1 MQDKL
6 EKCRPRPRR
15 PDKELYV
22 PKARRRNATQET
34 ELEYAL
40 ENSTEQRNECACD
53 AQGQTKTDKR
63 MSHKKSPGHHA
74 RGEGKLTTGSRDT
87 GPQVKDRKSLRTPV
101 AQKHSDQ
108 NKRNQVAETTE
119 AEDNAL
125 LYEAVNTIRINEA
138 KEALLP
144 GLDNS
149 LVAASPVA
157 SVASSQNSALSK
169 QAEQVVAQ
177 SNSDCHRLPKQL
189 ENIKPGLAESEGEQ
203 NSSRREDH
211 IKEWCQS
218 SRLEMCGAAKTEL
231 KETLTLSLLHSEEQ
245 VIKKGSVSAS
255 DREMSGLVASAPSSS
270 FDHITQNPGN
280 TTDCL
285 RDGSHY
291 HSYSAEVISAT
302 DINICTEKAK
312 QHALCSNEAPINAS
326 GALCKKQET
335 NIKETLDKIS
345 RVLENEFPD
354 GGVVSVSS
362 PSSIANDKD
371 ITDFKGC
378 ESSGDKMDGVASSQ
392 IVIVCNSTEPRD
404 SEPMGGG
411 QGSCSDIPVNDTGM
425 GLVSLSNK
433 TACES
438 TGEIITDRPCNNSG
452 LTSTC
457 SVTDSRLAGSDVTGS
472 FSSTNKLY
480 EKDTKGRTN
489 VTSSGVSLE
498 NEDLASCTGSADA
511 NESWDA
517 LFNDDGDCLDSHL
530 LEQLTNRD
538 EKVIQ
543 EPRFNYYDYEPKE
556 MELDDLELA
565 HVIEIY
571 DFPAEFKTEDLIR
584 AFASYQKKGFDI
596 KWVDDTHALGLFAS
610 PITARDALSSKNPM
624 VKVRPLS
631 QATRASKAK
640 ARACSEFLQPAKE
653 RPETSAVLARRLV
666 ISALGVRSTQT
677 KAEREAERK
686 KLKEAKER
694 RHLEAKQRE
703 DAWEGR

>member
-40 ENSTEQRNECACD
+40 ENSTKQRNECACD

-291 HSYSAEVISAT
+291 HSYSAEVISAA

-345 RVLENEFPD
+345 RVLENELPD

-411 QGSCSDIPVNDTGM
+411 QGSS
-425 GLVSLSNK
+425 
-433 TACES
+433 CES

-530 LEQLTNRD
+530 LEQVKHALDFDPDSNIC
-538 EKVIQ
+538 V
-543 EPRFNYYDYEPKE
+543 DYI
-556 MELDDLELA
+556 
-565 HVIEIY
+565 HVYLSICDSVAQKY
-571 DFPAEFKTEDLIR
+571 VFPSKSHFGLRYI
-584 AFASYQKKGFDI
+584 KKGFDI

-686 KLKEAKER
+686 KLKEAKGNRKQLKYAEFSV
-694 RHLEAKQRE
+694 LEEWLLTVGWLSTQEYLAFT
-703 DAWEGR
+703 